1 MKLETLFLSLIVIA
15 ITAYYFAMRRAVD
28 SVNSQKSIS
37 KVHSMPSYHGYYAAI
52 CSLVHHQ

>member
-28 SVNSQKSIS
+28 SVNSQKAFQNCIPCRLIMDIMLRYA
-37 KVHSMPSYHGYYAAI
+37 HLYH
-52 CSLVHHQ
+52 Q

>member
-37 KVHSMPSYHGYYAAI
+37 CRLIMDIMLRYAHLYH
-52 CSLVHHQ
+52 Q